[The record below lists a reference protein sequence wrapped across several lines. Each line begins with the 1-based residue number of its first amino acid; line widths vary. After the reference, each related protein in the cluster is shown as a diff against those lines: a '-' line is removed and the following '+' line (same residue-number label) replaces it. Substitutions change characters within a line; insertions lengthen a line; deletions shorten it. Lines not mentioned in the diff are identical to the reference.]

1 MWGTR
6 ARCVSGLPWLLLCA
20 LGVVAAKVDAQ
31 DSAMVQ
37 TGDERSLDERENAL
51 AQVEQTLVQAKLALE
66 RAQFG
71 EVDHLLSEVFAEPSL
86 SAQLRNDALELL
98 AIVQIAARRESK
110 AKDTLRLLLRR
121 DPEHPRRVADPG
133 PAVDAAFAHARQV
146 TVDVVNVPL
155 TYRLA
160 RDQSQRLSLSVELKP
175 EQAEA
180 REAVQG
186 VHVFVRDGQ
195 GAVFAHLVRELDARS
210 ELRFVLPEADASARE
225 LALHVEARAPSGVV
239 LAQVGEPEAPLRVA
253 LPARK
258 IEATKC
264 PPAPAK
270 PLRREWWLWTSVGL
284 VISGFAVASA
294 LALH

>member
-1 MWGTR
+1 MRG
-6 ARCVSGLPWLLLCA
+6 SPWLLLCA
-20 LGVVAAKVDAQ
+20 LCFAAAKVDAQ
-31 DSAMVQ
+31 EVASTRASDS
-37 TGDERSLDERENAL
+37 SAL
-51 AQVEQTLVQAKLALE
+51 AKREEALAHVEQTLVQAKLALE

-71 EVDHLLSEVFAEPSL
+71 EVDHLLSEVFAAPSL

-98 AIVQIAARRESK
+98 AIVQIAARREGK

-133 PAVDAAFAHARQV
+133 PAVDAAFAHARQL

-155 TYRLA
+155 SYRLA

-186 VHVFVRDGQ
+186 VHVFVRDAQ
-195 GAVFAHLVRELDARS
+195 GAVFAHLVSEVDARS

-239 LAQVGEPEAPLRVA
+239 LAQLGEPEAPLRVA

-258 IEATKC
+258 VEVRTC
-264 PPAPAK
+264 PAPPVK
-270 PLRREWWLWTSVGL
+270 PLRREWWLWTTVGL

-294 LALH
+294 LSLH